1 MSFTSEKSEVMEQ
14 HNQSLPSV
22 FEAVTL
28 WNVLR
33 HARLGKETAVFGAL
47 ETCELYSQVV
57 FCQ

>member
-1 MSFTSEKSEVMEQ
+1 MSLTSEKSEVMEQ

-28 WNVLR
+28 WNALR

-47 ETCELYSQVV
+47 ETCEVN
-57 FCQ
+57 FTHK